1 MKFEKFF
8 KQKPSLKI
16 KLKKYTNNSGRNNT
30 GQITI
35 LHKGSGRKK
44 RYRQINFV
52 LDQNFLGIIFS
63 IEYDPN
69 RNSNIASIFNFK
81 TNFFFYIIAAKGLYV
96 GNIVKSGFYSQN
108 KNGHTMVLRRLPIG
122 CCVYNITS
130 NISNFARFSRAAG
143 VYAKI
148 IAKNQNF
155 AILLLNSGIK
165 KFFFLNCF
173 ATLGI
178 VSENLFVSKHVK
190 KAGRSRW
197 LNIRPTVRGVAKN
210 AVDHPNGGG
219 EGKKS
224 GKRKNPWGKVLN
236 SPK

>member
-1 MKFEKFF
+1 MKFKFF
-8 KQKPSLKI
+8 LKQKPSLKI

-30 GQITI
+30 GKITI
-35 LHKGSGRKK
+35 FHKGSGHKK

-52 LDQNFLGIIFS
+52 LDQHFLAIIFS

-81 TNFFFYIIAAKGLYV
+81 TKLFFYIIAAKGLYV

-130 NISNFARFSRAAG
+130 NVSTLAKFSRSAG
-143 VYAKI
+143 TYAKI
-148 IAKNQNF
+148 IAKNQKF
-155 AILLLNSGIK
+155 AILLLRSGIK
-165 KFFFLNCF
+165 KYILLNCF
-173 ATLGI
+173 ATIGI
-178 VSENLFVSKHVK
+178 VSENWSVSKHVK

-224 GKRKNPWGKVLN
+224 GKRKNPWGKILN